1 MKRDFIFALAVGCFL
16 ITAVSLL
23 GCATVKT
30 PKVVYFNDSEKVYPG
45 NAFKD
50 VCVAVNFDC
59 VVMSKG
65 LFRSIT
71 NVDPGEKVFR
81 LIYE

>member
-1 MKRDFIFALAVGCFL
+1 MTKDFIFALIAGCFL
-16 ITAVSLL
+16 IAASSLL
-23 GCATVKT
+23 GCTTART
-30 PKVVYFNDSEKVYPG
+30 PKVVYFNDSDKVYPG

-50 VCVAVNFDC
+50 VCASVNFDC